1 MDRPR
6 TVSRDGSVL
15 RHPTPDLQSI
25 QGAYVGNI
33 ERLEQSAERLSL
45 SSDIGEELRKMRIE
59 QRKSHSRRSSI
70 LGAHYE
76 ENGADIPLHRQ
87 FSYEYGSHA
96 SNSIV
101 GTNNVARNG
110 GFSPAAYFTSPRS
123 SVRSGSW
130 SHQNSI
136 KGRSLSYG
144 PRLQQ
149 VSEPEQEGKP
159 LDSPPSNRL
168 IALAPQPESPTKA
181 LRVLNDDK
189 YNLNSV
195 EIPHTQPEESEMAND
210 EQQPRA
216 SSETYR
222 QAAALFTDFDGVHIA
237 PHSHDPLDLDATMN
251 QRVSS
256 QPVSVR
262 PVSYMQPT
270 PGENMVYYP
279 APVPMMLN
287 LPKRLSKL
295 PAAPHRDKRRSEL
308 LDNLPTEA
316 RKSAVWLPDVLE
328 SANGDVPPRSEASA
342 MHVKEHK
349 RRTSRTMAEM
359 PPQLRATMFFD
370 YPSTHQ
376 EVEVKEDSAVATL
389 DSILDASAFAPVSA
403 FTDHPIAGR
412 VGPEVYGKAP
422 VRSRASV
429 VPAELRDPGQR
440 RSTINLVTKRNSSSN
455 LLENSKKRNSSLMSL
470 SGHFGK
476 RKSSAHQFEDAQ
488 EYHEADAADLHGEG
502 APLQRSHED
511 CDHPDDEENE
521 FHDAREEI
529 LDGEDQVEEPEEVE
543 EYNGAPTTLLAE
555 LQLRKVQQKQRGRTA
570 ATAFPNG
577 MHSTLLQL
585 DAVAQ
590 VQKQS
595 RRQKHTTLAW
605 EDPEAHHQGVEN
617 QDDEDIPLGVLFPG
631 RKIDANDKSRLF
643 DEDRPL
649 GLIARRD
656 MEDTEPLSHRRARL
670 RGEDPA
676 PRTADPDKR
685 NSMFTLDLPNFS
697 DEKAQ
702 PENDD
707 EDETLAQRIRR
718 LKAKNIPSQPRPL
731 SGDFASEVLSQ
742 FGGLSPAEQ
751 PSKDEASDPRT
762 TSKTPGPD
770 ETLGQRRK
778 RLQREANKSRNV
790 SGESNGSAARP
801 AMTTRHSMAT
811 ILSAHPAAGAGINPL
826 QEIKFAPAP
835 KTRNTPWAMNQTRK
849 ASMGPMR
856 GLPMTSGLGASNGG
870 YANGIPAAQGAN
882 GFPNPTTQRPVE
894 AVDPR
899 QNEMIDRWRQS
910 VMH

>member
-1 MDRPR
+1 MDPPR
-6 TVSRDGSVL
+6 TVSREGSVL

-59 QRKSHSRRSSI
+59 QRNSHSRRSSV
-70 LGAHYE
+70 LDAHNE
-76 ENGADIPLHRQ
+76 ETEANIPLHRQ

-101 GTNNVARNG
+101 GTNNVARSG
-110 GFSPAAYFTSPRS
+110 GFSPAAYFASPRS

-130 SHQNSI
+130 SHQNSV
-136 KGRSLSYG
+136 KERSLSYG
-144 PRLQQ
+144 QRLEQ

-159 LDSPPSNRL
+159 LDSPLSNRL
-168 IALAPQPESPTKA
+168 IPVAPQPDSPTKA
-181 LRVLNDDK
+181 LRVINDGQ
-189 YNLNSV
+189 YNLDSV
-195 EIPHTQPEESEMAND
+195 DIPHTQPKESEIADNY
-210 EQQPRA
+210 QQPRA
-216 SSETYR
+216 SSDTYR
-222 QAAALFTDFDGVHIA
+222 QAAGLFTDFDGVHIA
-237 PHSHDPLDLDATMN
+237 PHSDDPTDLDETADR
-251 QRVSS
+251 RVSS
-256 QPVSVR
+256 LPVPTR

-270 PGENMVYYP
+270 PGESMVYYP

-287 LPKRLSKL
+287 LPKRLSRL
-295 PAAPHRDKRRSEL
+295 PAAPHRDKRRSQL
-308 LDNLPTEA
+308 LDNIPRDA
-316 RKSAVWLPDVLE
+316 RNPAMWMPDVPE
-328 SANGDVPPRSEASA
+328 SVNGDVPPGSA
-342 MHVKEHK
+342 DLPMYVKERK
-349 RRTSRTMAEM
+349 RRTMAEM
-359 PPQLRATMFFD
+359 PPQLRATMFFE
-370 YPSTHQ
+370 YPSTRQ
-376 EVEVKEDSAVATL
+376 DVEVKGDSAVATL

-412 VGPEVYGKAP
+412 VGAEVYGKAP
-422 VRSRASV
+422 VRSRASG
-429 VPAELRDPGQR
+429 VPAEVRDPGQR
-440 RSTINLVTKRNSSSN
+440 RSTINLLAKRNSSSN
-455 LLENSKKRNSSLMSL
+455 LLEDTKKRNSSLMSL
-470 SGHFGK
+470 GGHFGK
-476 RKSSAHQFEDAQ
+476 RKSSAQQFEDAQ
-488 EYHEADAADLHGEG
+488 EYNEADAADLHGED

-511 CDHPDDEENE
+511 SNSVDEEAE
-521 FHDAREEI
+521 FHDAREEM
-529 LDGEDQVEEPEEVE
+529 LDGEDQFEEPEEVV

-555 LQLRKVQQKQRGRTA
+555 LQLRKLQQKQRGRTA

-590 VQKQS
+590 VQKQA

-605 EDPEAHHQGVEN
+605 EDPEAHHLDAEN
-617 QDDEDIPLGVLFPG
+617 QDDDDVPLGVLFPG
-631 RKIDANDKSRLF
+631 HKMDANDKSRLL

-649 GLIARRD
+649 GLIAKRD
-656 MEDTEPLSHRRARL
+656 MEDNEPLSHRRARL

-676 PRTADPDKR
+676 HRTDLDKR
-685 NSMFTLDLPNFS
+685 NSMYTLDLPNFS
-697 DEKAQ
+697 EEKPQ

-718 LKAKNIPSQPRPL
+718 LKATNIPTQPRPV
-731 SGDFASEVLSQ
+731 SGDFANEVLAQ

-751 PSKDEASDPRT
+751 QSKDEASTPRT
-762 TSKTPGPD
+762 ATKTPSPD

-790 SGESNGSAARP
+790 SGESNGSATRP

-811 ILSAHPAAGAGINPL
+811 ILSAHPAAAGASTRPFN
-826 QEIKFAPAP
+826 EIKFAPAP

-856 GLPMTSGLGASNGG
+856 GLSMASGLGASNGG
-870 YANGIPAAQGAN
+870 YANGTIANPAAN
-882 GFPNPTTQRPVE
+882 GFPEPMMAQPVE
-894 AVDPR
+894 AVNPR
-899 QNEMIDRWRQS
+899 QNDMIDRWRQT